1 MTSRT
6 WRFLWYFGE
15 AVLAVVFLVMAVST
29 HALTIYEL
37 QKGIDQKNV
46 EIQKLQEQKK
56 KYQQQL
62 QKNQQRSGTLK
73 TEIANIDNS
82 IKSISNS
89 ISLTERQIERARLQ
103 IQQLGLEISQKDASI
118 GKVKS
123 GLAIVLNSFA
133 QREQEPYIYA
143 LFKGDSLAQ
152 FFRTIHD
159 ATLLEQN
166 MLVALDNLHELR
178 NERAEEKSESEEKK
192 AELQNLENNLTVQKQ
207 GQVVAKNDRNNLLAI
222 TKNEEKKY
230 QQLIKEQE
238 QKEAQL
244 QKEIADYERQI
255 KVTLNASLLPARGHG
270 VLAYPL
276 PDTVLELCSSVL
288 VADQKN
294 CITQYFGYTAFAT
307 SGGYSGKGHNGMDFR
322 ALVGTSVFA
331 AGAGVV
337 EATGDTDIECPRA
350 SYGKWVLVRHNN
362 NLSTIYGHLS
372 EIGVGKGQI
381 ISSGQRIGLSGRSGY
396 ATGPHLHLTVA
407 ITQAVQVSSF
417 PANTCGKRRNITLPV
432 VGSDP
437 VSGISGYLNPLN
449 YL

>member
-1 MTSRT
+1 MISGTRS
-6 WRFLWYFGE
+6 WMGWFSGAIFLIALF
-15 AVLAVVFLVMAVST
+15 AAANTV

-37 QKGIDQKNV
+37 QRGIDQKNA
-46 EIQKLQEQKK
+46 EIQKLQEAKK
-56 KYQQQL
+56 KYQQEL

-73 TEIANIDNS
+73 QEIANIDNS
-82 IKSISNS
+82 IKSLSDS
-89 ISLTERQIERARLQ
+89 IVLTERQVERARLQ
-103 IQQLGLEISQKDASI
+103 IQQLGLEISQKDSSI
-118 GKVKS
+118 QKVKS

-133 QREQEPYIYA
+133 QREQEPQMYA
-143 LFKGDSLAQ
+143 LFKGNSLAQ
-152 FFRTIHD
+152 FFRVIHD
-159 ATLLEQN
+159 ATLLEQK
-166 MLVALDNLHELR
+166 MLVALDDLHALR
-178 NERAEEKSESEEKK
+178 TARAQEKSKSEEKK
-192 AELQNLENNLTVQKQ
+192 AELQNLEGNLTVQKQ
-207 GQVVAKNDRNNLLAI
+207 GQVAAKNDRNSLLSI

-244 QKEIADYERQI
+244 NKEIADYERQI
-255 KVTLNASLLPARGHG
+255 KVTLNASLLPTRGRG

-276 PDTVLELCSSVL
+276 PDMILESCSSSL

-294 CITQYFGYTAFAT
+294 CVTQFFGYTAFAA
-307 SGGYSGKGHNGMDFR
+307 SGAYSGKGHNGMDFR
-322 ALVGTSVFA
+322 ALVGTPVFA
-331 AGAGVV
+331 AGSGVV
-337 EATGDTDIECPRA
+337 EATGDTDTECPRA
-350 SYGKWVLVRHNN
+350 SYGKWILVRHNN

-372 EIGVGKGQI
+372 RIDVSSGQS

-417 PANTCGKRRNITLPV
+417 PANTCGQRRNITLPV